1 MKIER
6 SLSEV
11 ARKLS
16 FGSVR
21 QVGRLFRDVR
31 SPVHELAVFLGIRE
45 FEENH
50 QVCLRC
56 GYRIPLSSLTDFR
69 QAFWDCWVRDPYHVR
84 ATDRVIVDA
93 GANIGCFSIYA
104 ASKAPRARIYALEPS
119 RSNYAKLVKNVRMNR
134 LETRICIEPFGVA
147 GQTGVL
153 ELNTEQA
160 SPYHSAFLPGG
171 RNSERIEVR
180 SLADALAALL
190 DVQDEVDLLKMDC
203 EGGEMD
209 CLLNAD
215 SSSLRRIG
223 RIAIEY
229 HEWAGFDFAEMRLK
243 LDGAGFR
250 LADRHHQP
258 LHPTGTAVFVRD

>member
-1 MKIER
+1 
-6 SLSEV
+6 
-11 ARKLS
+11 
-16 FGSVR
+16 
-21 QVGRLFRDVR
+21 
-31 SPVHELAVFLGIRE
+31 
-45 FEENH
+45 
-50 QVCLRC
+50 
-56 GYRIPLSSLTDFR
+56 
-69 QAFWDCWVRDPYHVR
+69 VRDPYHVR

>member
-6 SLSEV
+6 SLPEI

-16 FGSVR
+16 FDSIR
-21 QVGRLFRDVR
+21 QVGRLVRDVR

-45 FEENH
+45 FEEDH

-56 GYRIPLSSLTDFR
+56 GYRIPLSTVTDFR
-69 QAFWDCWVRDPYHVR
+69 QAFWDCWVRDPYEVR

-119 RSNYAKLVKNVRMNR
+119 RSNYARLVENVRMNR
-134 LETRICIEPFGVA
+134 LETRIFTEPFGVA

-153 ELNTEQA
+153 GLNTEQG

-171 RNSERIEVR
+171 RDSESIEVR
-180 SLADALAALL
+180 SLKDALDALV
-190 DVQDEVDLLKMDC
+190 DTEDEVDLLKMDC

-209 CLLNAD
+209 CLLQAD
-215 SSSLRRIG
+215 ASSLGRVG
-223 RIAIEY
+223 RIAVEY
-229 HEWAGFDFAEMRLK
+229 HEWAGFDFDEMRLK
-243 LDGAGFR
+243 LESAGFR
-250 LADRHHQP
+250 LADRHHKP
-258 LHPTGTAVFVRD
+258 RHPTGTALFVRD